1 MLIDS
6 LALGISYAWLVIGIL
21 VGVGLPILFVVLW
34 VRTRR
39 RRSAQE

>member
-6 LALGISYAWLVIGIL
+6 LALGISYAWLFGGIL
-21 VGVGLPILFVVLW
+21 LGVGLPILFVFLW
-34 VRTRR
+34 VRTKR